1 MLDCMVKESSVHGF
15 AYGIIST
22 EGKRYVADP
31 TTYLRTRKILLDP
44 ARCIKEVNR
53 ILAVLFHT
61 CSYWEN
67 IGIKNDVLV
76 VKFYLID
83 KDSIASLTDLDA
95 SLVGICLS
103 FLIEGHDHYCGTK
116 LLNGLRLLDKFFF
129 PVFQGNRVHDAFSL
143 YALQSSK
150 DDAPFGTINHNWNT
164 ANLRF
169 RSNQVEKA
177 DHGKLAIQH
186 PFVHADVQH
195 LCTTSNLV

>member
-53 ILAVLFHT
+53 ILAVLFHP

-83 KDSIASLTDLDA
+83 KDSIASLTDLNA

-103 FLIEGHDHYCGTK
+103 LLIEGHHHYCSTK
-116 LLNGLRLLDKFFF
+116 LLDGLCLLDKFFF
-129 PVFQGNRVHDAFSL
+129 PVFQGNRVHDTFSL

-150 DDAPFGTINHNWNT
+150 DDAPLGTINHDWNT
-164 ANLRF
+164 TDLRF
-169 RSNQVEKA
+169 RGNQVEKA

-186 PFVHADVQH
+186 ALVHTDVQH